1 MTYCV
6 AMRLRDGM
14 VFASDSRTNAGV
26 DHISTFRKMHVFE
39 AEDRYLV
46 LLSAGNLA
54 TSQSVVSLLRQ
65 AGDAATADSLLTAA
79 NLFEVASRVGSTLRQ
94 VVAHNSGQ
102 QAGSKSVDFGASFIV
117 GGQIR
122 GEAQRLF
129 LVYAEGNFIEATE
142 STPYFQIGESKYG
155 KPIIDRIVRFDT
167 PLAQAVQCTLI
178 SFDSTLR
185 SNLSVGLPIDLM
197 TLKPDVLQP
206 AQTLQVKEDDD
217 YFRALSRRWGD
228 GLREVFATL
237 PLLPF

>member
-65 AGDAATADSLLTAA
+65 AGTAATADSLLTAP
-79 NLFEVASRVGSTLRQ
+79 NLFDVASRVGTTLRQ

-102 QAGSKSVDFGASFIV
+102 QAGSSSVDFGASFIV

-155 KPIIDRIVRFDT
+155 KPIIDRVIGFDT
-167 PLAQAVQCTLI
+167 PVAQAVQCTLI

-185 SNLSVGLPIDLM
+185 SNLSVGLPIDLL
-197 TLKPDVLQP
+197 TLKPDTLKP
-206 AQTLQVKEDDD
+206 AQVLHLKEDDA
-217 YFRALSRRWGD
+217 YFRELSRRWGD

-237 PLLPF
+237 PLPPG